1 MPRTLDDLEEHKRE
15 LVTTLDV
22 LLAQGV
28 SSTGLIRNLLAGLHY
43 ADLAD
48 VLDVLE
54 PERAAA
60 ILGLLDPGTASD
72 ALAEMEEEP
81 RGEIAEIV
89 DPKTLAT
96 LVEEMD
102 SDDAADV
109 VGEMD
114 APLAA
119 AVLEHV
125 SAEERKDIR
134 ELLVHDE
141 ETAGGLMA
149 AEFVVVDDVSTV
161 DQAIEAVRY
170 LAAEIEDIYYVYVVD
185 DEEHLTGL
193 VSLPDLLLNPGE
205 RRIRDIM
212 DTDIVSA
219 PVGMDQEEV
228 ARLVAQYDLAAI
240 PVVDISGRLVGRITH
255 DDIADVLEDEREEDI
270 HRMAGVIGEEFH
282 ERSSLRVAARR
293 LPWIVTSLVSALLA
307 SVIIS
312 LNHSLLESY
321 IALAAFFPV
330 ITAIGGNIGLQSS
343 TIVVRGLATGQMDL
357 VHVGSRILKELRVG
371 IAMGIACGLVVGL
384 VSWLWMDE
392 VALGLVV
399 GLSMLTAITTAA
411 TMGALVPITFDRLKV
426 DPALATGPFVT
437 MSNDIIGLI
446 IYFSLAGILLRA
458 FGIVT

>member
-15 LVTTLDV
+15 LVATLNV
-22 LLAQGV
+22 LLDQGET
-28 SSTGLIRNLLAGLHY
+28 STGLIRNLLAGLHH

-60 ILGLLDPGTASD
+60 ILSLLDPGTASET
-72 ALAEMEEEP
+72 LAEMEEEP
-81 RGEIAEIV
+81 RGGIAEIV

-109 VGEMD
+109 VGELD

-125 SAEERKDIR
+125 AAHEREDIR

-149 AEFVVVDDVSTV
+149 AEFVAVHDASTV
-161 DQAIEAVRY
+161 DEAIEAIRY

-185 DEEHLTGL
+185 DEEHLVGL
-193 VSLPDLLLNPGE
+193 VSLRDLLLNPGA
-205 RRIRDIM
+205 RRVRDIM
-212 DTDIVSA
+212 DSQIVSA

-240 PVVDISGRLVGRITH
+240 PVVDTEGRLVGRITH
-255 DDIADVLEDEREEDI
+255 DDIADVLEEEREEDI
-270 HRMAGVIGEEFH
+270 NRMAGVIGEEFH

-312 LNHSLLESY
+312 LNHGLLQAY

-357 VHVGSRILKELRVG
+357 VHVGGRIFKELRIG
-371 IAMGIACGLVVGL
+371 IAMGIACGLVVGV
-384 VSWLWMDE
+384 VSWLWMNE
-392 VALGLVV
+392 LALGLVV
-399 GLSMLTAITTAA
+399 GLSMLTAIATAA
-411 TMGALVPITFDRLKV
+411 TMGALVPITFDRLHV

-446 IYFSLAGILLRA
+446 IYFSLAGVLLRA
-458 FGIVT
+458 FGIVA